1 MKIHLQNYEE
11 YFVRYLDGE
20 LTPDEVTEVQDFLMA
35 HPELNR
41 ELEAFRQMILPAT
54 DEISF
59 PGKDALKKGITA
71 ANSDEYLVRKIEG
84 DLSAAEEK
92 ELNDFLR
99 FNPEFQKTLGYFEA
113 TKLTADTTVF
123 FPNKRSLKKSTGRT
137 IPIGFRYLMATAVA
151 ASLVA
156 VLLIRG
162 VQWNIT
168 GESTP
173 VAQQKDQRQ
182 NISTPDI
189 ASDHE
194 NQVAMSTPDAGQKET
209 EASERKTV
217 NHEKK
222 ISPKKRES
230 APALLAQVPET
241 GSQVADNQPQQMQ
254 ADELHPISNGGA
266 TPIYYQARQK
276 KVLYKDVAAPQP
288 VVASRTTSG
297 SSPIGTLAAGL
308 ATDLLK
314 WSGRGDYLPE
324 STTTASAEKN
334 KEPLALNL
342 DADRFG
348 FNTTL
353 FKKRA
358 EKNSST
364 N

>member
-1 MKIHLQNYEE
+1 MKISLQNYEE
-11 YFVRYLDGE
+11 YFVRYIDGE
-20 LTPDEVTEVQDFLMA
+20 LMPDEVSEVHDFLKA
-35 HPELNR
+35 NPELSR
-41 ELEAFRQMILPAT
+41 ELDAFRQMILPVH

-84 DLSAAEEK
+84 DLSAVEEK

-113 TKLTADTTVF
+113 TKLAADTTVI

-156 VLLIRG
+156 ILLIRG
-162 VQWNIT
+162 VHWNIT
-168 GESTP
+168 GVSTP
-173 VAQQKDQRQ
+173 VAQQQDQQQ
-182 NISTPDI
+182 NITTPDV
-189 ASDHE
+189 ASNHE
-194 NQVAMSTPDAGQKET
+194 SQVALSAPDAAQKER
-209 EASERKTV
+209 EAGETKAV

-230 APALLAQVPET
+230 APAMLAQVSET
-241 GSQVADNQPQQMQ
+241 GSQVAGNQPQQMQ
-254 ADELHPISNGGA
+254 EDELRPISNDGA

-276 KVLYKDVAAPQP
+276 KVLYKEVAALQP
-288 VVASRTTSG
+288 VVASRTNSG

-342 DADRFG
+342 DANRFG